1 MHAAKG
7 DPIAG
12 GTHCPSIRPTSK
24 APETGLPKHVLQKDL
39 TLTSHAAV
47 AASVAASFS
56 GLAAAAGLA
65 NTMGLGDNAPEAGG
79 GS

>member
-7 DPIAG
+7 DPIVG
-12 GTHCPSIRPTSK
+12 GTHCPPIRPTPK

-39 TLTSHAAV
+39 TLPSHAAV
-47 AASVAASFS
+47 AARMAASFP
-56 GLAAAAGLA
+56 GLAAATGLA
-65 NTMGLGDNAPEAGG
+65 NTLGLGDNGPEATG